1 MKNMRRFPTRSVPM
15 AALIAGVIASSSW
28 AAPVAQIPVPHR
40 AIYKIDLQDSKESSG
55 VTSAEGRMVFE
66 IAGNACEGYTMSQR
80 LVVLMG
86 NRDDADQLL
95 DFRVSTFESGDGGLY
110 RFASRTYL
118 DEVIVEQATGT
129 AERKSGAVQVALDSP
144 GKKSLTFD
152 QSVLFPSQ
160 HLQALLKAAKA
171 DQRFFSTSI
180 YEGAGQGERADVV
193 TALIGSAVQAEDLD
207 GLIEGKIAWPV
218 SIAYF
223 NGRGGEENR
232 SGEETPDYQ
241 MSFTLFENGIA
252 RKLRMNYGDYTL
264 SGELE
269 KLDALEISEC
279 QAR

>member
-1 MKNMRRFPTRSVPM
+1 MNTMRRFPTYWGPF
-15 AALIAGVIASSSW
+15 AAIIATTIACNSW
-28 AAPVAQIPVPHR
+28 ASPVAQIPVPHR
-40 AIYKIDLQDSKESSG
+40 AIYKIDLQESQESSG

-160 HLQALLKAAKA
+160 HLQALLKAARA

-193 TALIGSAVQAEDLD
+193 TAIIGSAEQTENRE
-207 GLIEGKIAWPV
+207 GLIEGKMAWPI

-223 NGRGGEENR
+223 NGRGGEADR
-232 SGEETPDYQ
+232 SGEEVPDYQ
-241 MSFTLFENGIA
+241 MSFTLFENGVA

-264 SGELE
+264 SGELQE
-269 KLDALEISEC
+269 LDALETSEC
-279 QAR
+279 QPG